1 MSSCPH
7 CQQDGISF
15 FKKVLIGPT
24 TIINCTKCHQ
34 KVTIS
39 KLANWAAI
47 PFLLGIAGS
56 FFSHDLILK
65 TLMMS
70 SGLIISGLI
79 KGFAVPLVKIGETPG
94 ADRGS

>member
-1 MSSCPH
+1 MSRCPH

-15 FKKVLIGPT
+15 FKKVLIGPN
-24 TIINCTKCHQ
+24 TIINCTKCQQ
-34 KVTIS
+34 KLTIS

-56 FFSHDLILK
+56 FFTHELILK

-94 ADRGS
+94 TDRGS